1 MVEYCIAKPR
11 TEREAGRRPEP
22 MVYDKGTIT
31 HILCTDF
38 TIYQIE
44 DKASFRNCYFW
55 LKPYGRI
62 FIHLVD
68 KHKYNPVPLFAKPQL
83 FEDIQNYSTTSDNS
97 EVDFVDYRYKSDVKI
112 NDKTVILTETFVDSS
127 TII

>member
-1 MVEYCIAKPR
+1 VKQGDAL
-11 TEREAGRRPEP
+11 EP

-44 DKASFRNCYFW
+44 DKASF
-55 LKPYGRI
+55 LKLL
-62 FIHLVD
+62 FLAETVWSHLYSSD

-83 FEDIQNYSTTSDNS
+83 FEDIQNYSTTSD
-97 EVDFVDYRYKSDVKI
+97 EQRGGFRG
-112 NDKTVILTETFVDSS
+112 L
-127 TII
+127 